1 MDLEQFAARVNA
13 QQTDSRSL
21 DLDVSAWS
29 YSDLY
34 ATKEIDSMTQF
45 QSNILPPLPS
55 EENIPIN
62 TSEENIPINTSD
74 DVSKVIRRYI
84 SDGPLQADDLL
95 DEIVGSTKGT
105 CVSIEALRFIIQL
118 ELDPGGDLKAPEY
131 QQTTGNRLKSAVCLT
146 AKAMDIKQK
155 YPLQASKL
163 AQAALALTT
172 DVEFPQSWIDDLNI
186 IKNAEAPTQKPKAD
200 VGKKCNAI
208 LDSWQDIIE
217 QDSEAPSVMKES
229 ILPMIGLQAVKESLI
244 GMYRRFKLAQE
255 QGDGAASSYNGKS

>member
-1 MDLEQFAARVNA
+1 MNDFQQRLMEVNA
-13 QQTDSRSL
+13 QQTNSRSL
-21 DLDVSAWS
+21 DLDVSTSS

-55 EENIPIN
+55 EENIL
-62 TSEENIPINTSD
+62 INTSD
-74 DVSKVIRRYI
+74 DISKVIRRYI
-84 SDGPLQADDLL
+84 SDGPLKADDLL

-118 ELDPGGDLKAPEY
+118 ELDPGGDFKAPEY

-172 DVEFPQSWIDDLNI
+172 DVEFPQSWIDDLNN
-186 IKNAEAPTQKPKAD
+186 IKNAEAPTQKSKAD
-200 VGKKCNAI
+200 VRKKCNVI
-208 LDSWQDIIE
+208 LDSWQDIIK
-217 QDSEAPSVMKES
+217 QGSEAPSVMKES